1 MHLGDTMANLN
12 VTYSDMTDAAG
23 RLSSGKEELITKL
36 ADLQTL
42 VNNLVGS
49 GFVTDSASGAFQ
61 TSYDAFT
68 QGTTLA
74 VNGID
79 GMSQFLTA
87 AADALGNT
95 DTELGNAIR
104 G

>member
-1 MHLGDTMANLN
+1 M
-12 VTYSDMTDAAG
+12 S
-23 RLSSGKEELITKL
+23 KL
-36 ADLQTL
+36 TELQTL
-42 VNNLVGS
+42 ANNLVGS

-61 TSYDAFT
+61 TSYDNFT
-68 QGTTLA
+68 QGTTQA
-74 VNGID
+74 VTGLD

-87 AADALGNT
+87 AADALSNV

>member
-1 MHLGDTMANLN
+1 MANLN

-23 RLSSGKEELITKL
+23 RLSSGKEDLITKL
-36 ADLQTL
+36 TELQTL
-42 VNNLVGS
+42 VYNRVGCR
-49 GFVTDSASGAFQ
+49 FVTDSASGAFQ
-61 TSYDAFT
+61 TAYDSFT

-74 VNGID
+74 VNGLD
-79 GMSQFLTA
+79 SMSQFLTA
-87 AADALGNT
+87 AADALGNA

>member
-1 MHLGDTMANLN
+1 MANMN
-12 VTYSDMTDAAG
+12 VTYSEMTDAAG
-23 RLSSGKEELITKL
+23 RLITGKDDLVSKL
-36 ADLQTL
+36 SELQTL

-61 TSYDAFT
+61 TSYETFT
-68 QGTTLA
+68 QGTTQA
-74 VNGID
+74 VTGLD

-87 AADALGNT
+87 AADALSNV

>member
-1 MHLGDTMANLN
+1 MANLN

-23 RLSSGKEELITKL
+23 RLTSGKDDVITKL
-36 ADLQTL
+36 GELQTL

-61 TSYDAFT
+61 TAYDAFT

-74 VNGID
+74 VNGLD
-79 GMSQFLTA
+79 GMSQFLSA
-87 AADALGNT
+87 AADALSNA